1 MQDDRS
7 KAAMQQRRQ
16 ALNGTLERKAT
27 EIGSETAGAMWT
39 VDEVHLL
46 VVETLPLMA
55 PITRA
60 GPMNVDMASLDRAV
74 MDMAV
79 LDMAEMDMA
88 VMVMAAKDM
97 DEGALEKDTPARKAW
112 SATTVVSLGTLPGI
126 CIRKAIDRVKTLEGK
141 IKYHQPRHKAQVN
154 NISKGKNSKP
164 DSD

>member
-46 VVETLPLMA
+46 VVETLPLVA

-60 GPMNVDMASLDRAV
+60 GPMNVDMANLDMANLDIAA

-88 VMVMAAKDM
+88 VMDMAAKDM
-97 DEGALEKDTPARKAW
+97 DEGTLEKDTPARKVW
-112 SATTVVSLGTLPGI
+112 SDTTVVSLGTLPGI
-126 CIRKAIDRVKTLEGK
+126 ALGRPSTE
-141 IKYHQPRHKAQVN
+141 
-154 NISKGKNSKP
+154 
-164 DSD
+164 